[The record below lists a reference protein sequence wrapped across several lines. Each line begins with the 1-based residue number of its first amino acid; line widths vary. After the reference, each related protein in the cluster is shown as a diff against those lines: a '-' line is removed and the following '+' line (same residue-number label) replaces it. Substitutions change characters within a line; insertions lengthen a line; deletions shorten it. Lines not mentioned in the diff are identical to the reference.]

1 VTVSAVDFVE
11 AQCHGS
17 IWTEIKVVTLQR
29 VKMGMFAKI
38 RRSFSPSKI
47 RRNSFLFTFVTSAK
61 LNISVSISVRHVYKD
76 IVTSPRLP
84 FPHRNEEGTQ
94 YRSATPEF
102 PLLTNVFLITDYFQ
116 IRSCFCHAFESELSA
131 GGGTLTSIM
140 QYAIKQKLTL
150 LPVNVTYTQRHIL

>member
-1 VTVSAVDFVE
+1 VTVSAVDSVE

-47 RRNSFLFTFVTSAK
+47 RENSFLFTFVTSAK
-61 LNISVSISVRHVYKD
+61 LNISVRHFYKD

-84 FPHRNEEGTQ
+84 ISHRNEEGTQ
-94 YRSATPEF
+94 FRSATPEF
-102 PLLTNVFLITDYFQ
+102 PVLTNVLLITDYFQ
-116 IRSCFCHAFESELSA
+116 ILSSFCHAFESELSA
-131 GGGTLTSIM
+131 GESTLTSIM
-140 QYAIKQKLTL
+140 Q
-150 LPVNVTYTQRHIL
+150 